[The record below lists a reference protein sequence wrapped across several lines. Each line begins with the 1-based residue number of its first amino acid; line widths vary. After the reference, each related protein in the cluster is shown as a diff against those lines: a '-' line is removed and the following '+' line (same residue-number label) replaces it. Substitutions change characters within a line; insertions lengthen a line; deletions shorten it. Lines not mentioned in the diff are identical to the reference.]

1 MLSRKWWSL
10 RSLEGFLS
18 VATGNPSSISL
29 QDCSVPLPRTLPGNI
44 HGVQSTALLQ
54 LFSKITV
61 ISQWAV
67 SLLYTGRTATLSQA
81 SLQERVS
88 MTKTELET
96 MLPHILEREH
106 LVLQLAWFDA
116 MMLIT
121 RPCLCIQIKSSRLS
135 GPALQILQKIGKQC
149 IQAARGIT
157 SLLPAQPDES
167 IYRTGPWWCLL
178 HYIVRALRFLLFTLS
193 SQSLDPVDPDIGP
206 CVAKLIRWLEWIR
219 HDDLTTAQGLTMAL
233 NTLRRSN
240 HADLPGI
247 FETEASEGLE
257 SRVILPDTSE
267 TGNAQYSHG
276 VYEPSSFDLFLDAYA
291 LVNPTMSQLAP
302 DTLAMPLTYGNAS
315 ASAGNTCVW

>member
-96 MLPHILEREH
+96 MLPQILEREH

-116 MMLIT
+116 MMLVT

-135 GPALQILQKIGKQC
+135 GPALQILQNMGKTVHTGRSWYHKPTTC
-149 IQAARGIT
+149 PARREHISHWPMVVPLALHCESIEVSALHT
-157 SLLPAQPDES
+157 LLP
-167 IYRTGPWWCLL
+167 
-178 HYIVRALRFLLFTLS
+178 
-193 SQSLDPVDPDIGP
+193 
-206 CVAKLIRWLEWIR
+206 
-219 HDDLTTAQGLTMAL
+219 
-233 NTLRRSN
+233 
-240 HADLPGI
+240 
-247 FETEASEGLE
+247 
-257 SRVILPDTSE
+257 
-267 TGNAQYSHG
+267 
-276 VYEPSSFDLFLDAYA
+276 EP
-291 LVNPTMSQLAP
+291 
-302 DTLAMPLTYGNAS
+302 
-315 ASAGNTCVW
+315 